1 MSTHQMH
8 LVEELCDR
16 ILLINQ
22 GKDMLNGRLTDI
34 QREFSGKAVVVHA
47 LGNLPQL
54 PGVRAISPYD
64 HGMKLE
70 LDEHTRPQD
79 ILKSLADQDVA
90 IDRFEI
96 ALPSLDE
103 IFIQV
108 VQGGHSQ

>member
-1 MSTHQMH
+1 
-8 LVEELCDR
+8 VEELCDR

-22 GKDMLNGRLTDI
+22 GKDMLNGRLADI
-34 QREFSGKAVVVHA
+34 QRKFSGQAVVVHA
-47 LGNLPQL
+47 LGSLPQL
-54 PGVRAISPYD
+54 SGVRAMTPYD

-70 LDEHTRPQD
+70 LDEHTRPQE
-79 ILKSLADQDVA
+79 ILKCLAEQDVA
-90 IDRFEI
+90 IDRFEV